1 MIGDRA
7 PAWTTRF
14 WDDRRAVR
22 LKAILL
28 AACLLA
34 AALLEK
40 PW

>member
-1 MIGDRA
+1 MIS
-7 PAWTTRF
+7 PRF

-34 AALLEK
+34 AALLET